1 MWIFFASQFFPPI
14 LSQEMGTL
22 VMDLCGV
29 RARKMCF
36 LCGAIV
42 SCMWM
47 RVSDCAII
55 AVVVDED

>member
-1 MWIFFASQFFPPI
+1 MDFFLHHSFFPPV

-22 VMDLCGV
+22 VMDLRGV

-55 AVVVDED
+55 AVVDED